1 MKASKGSP
9 GPRTLPTLPTPTTA
23 PPPDP
28 ASPPRPAVVTPML
41 APAVEP
47 DDLGAECG
55 NGAEEPDEAAA
66 FAAEAEEAALQ
77 ADQRLEEMD
86 AMEPPGEDDEDGAEE
101 DATEKG
107 DDNEEVAGAEGV
119 EE

>member
-1 MKASKGSP
+1 MKASKSSP
-9 GPRTLPTLPTPTTA
+9 GPRTLPTPTTLAAAA

-28 ASPPRPAVVTPML
+28 ASPRSAVVTPML

-47 DDLGAECG
+47 DDLGVGCG
-55 NGAEEPDEAAA
+55 NGAEERDEAEAAA

-86 AMEPPGEDDEDGAEE
+86 AMEPPGEDEDGVEE
-101 DATEKG
+101 DATEKE
-107 DDNEEVAGAEGV
+107 DNEEVAGEEEV